1 MIVTSKVI
9 KKMLKQLG
17 WPIVSKKP
25 MIKTLSSPLFKYR
38 DSEGSDR
45 IVLWLFSQK
54 QESAFKVCV
63 PYINIPSNMDEESRS
78 ELVSTLVAR
87 VLHQTEFTLFSFDD
101 DLYISGNV
109 YLLKGERISEAFER
123 LVCRLF
129 TLLDRLY
136 IDICEISEQLPER
149 QTESD
154 EETSCTREVVA
165 DVVVH

>member
-45 IVLWLFSQK
+45 VEIWLFSQK
-54 QESAFKVCV
+54 QENAFKVCV
-63 PYINIPSNMDEESRS
+63 PYINTPSNMDEESRS

-87 VLHQTEFTLFSFDD
+87 VLHETEFTLFSFND
-101 DLYISGNV
+101 DLYISGSV
-109 YLLKGERISEAFER
+109 YLLKGENISDAFAR
-123 LVCRLF
+123 LCCRLF
-129 TLLDRLY
+129 SLLDRLY
-136 IDICEISEQLPER
+136 IDICVISQQLPER
-149 QTESD
+149 QTELD
-154 EETSCTREVVA
+154 EETSLAREVVA
-165 DVVVH
+165 DVVH

>member
-25 MIKTLSSPLFKYR
+25 MIKTLSCPLHKYR
-38 DSEGSDR
+38 DVEGSDR

-54 QESAFKVCV
+54 QENAFKVCV

-101 DLYISGNV
+101 DVYISGNV
-109 YLLKGERISEAFER
+109 YLLEGESISDAFAR
-123 LVCRLF
+123 LLSRLF
-129 TLLDRLY
+129 NLLDILY
-136 IDICEISEQLPER
+136 VDICELSEQLQKR

-154 EETSCTREVVA
+154 EETSWAQEVVA
-165 DVVVH
+165 DVVH